1 MRVWPSSGRK
11 VYMAERAI
19 RTVGDSFDLKYKSCS
34 FSVQRGH
41 WKNNFHKASAF
52 VKMAFVY
59 TGGLENYQ

>member
-11 VYMAERAI
+11 VHMAERAL
-19 RTVGDSFDLKYKSCS
+19 RTVGDLKCKPSS